1 MQNHVYNMEH
11 ELKVEIIKNRAEMFN
26 YLKVQCSL
34 SQLTKEDVE
43 KEILSAGI
51 IEPEKAV
58 KFGYIDGIKTVDE
71 LIHER
76 YEGIKIHN
84 IQKQDFSN
92 WMASHW
98 STDVMDNQ

>member
-1 MQNHVYNMEH
+1 M
-11 ELKVEIIKNRAEMFN
+11 
-26 YLKVQCSL
+26 
-34 SQLTKEDVE
+34 
-43 KEILSAGI
+43 
-51 IEPEKAV
+51 